1 MPNAL
6 KGMIA
11 GLVATLVL
19 SALMV
24 LNNTMN
30 LMPQIHLIGW
40 LTSLGTLSRPAAW
53 MDHFIIGVVVWG
65 LLFAVYDGLATR
77 PSPWL
82 KGIIFGVFAWLI
94 MMLTFLPLAGAGF
107 FGAKIDITA
116 KVGLLVLHLIYGVVL
131 GATYGLLGVMKP
143 LRISVSQS
151 EQTVTDMDPDKLLR
165 MKSPGYSFNDDIPSS
180 SPSGKMVLI
189 IFGGL
194 VGFFVLVVLIVEFR
208 TTLGL

>member
-1 MPNAL
+1 MSNAL

-19 SALMV
+19 TALTV
-24 LNNTMN
+24 LNSTMN

-94 MMLTFLPLAGAGF
+94 MMVTFLPLAGAGF

-116 KVGLLVLHLIYGVVL
+116 KVGLLILHLIYGVVL
-131 GATYGLLGVMKP
+131 GATYGLLGVWVPVKAP
-143 LRISVSQS
+143 VILPKEEEIIVAGPNPFTKNSADINDH
-151 EQTVTDMDPDKLLR
+151 VT
-165 MKSPGYSFNDDIPSS
+165 SS
-180 SPSGKMVLI
+180 SPSGKTVLI
-189 IFGGL
+189 IFGCL
-194 VGFFVLVVLIVEFR
+194 AGFFALLVLVMEFR
-208 TTLGL
+208 TTLGF

>member
-1 MPNAL
+1 MSNAM

-19 SALMV
+19 TTIMV
-24 LNNTMN
+24 LNSTMN
-30 LMPQIHLIGW
+30 LMPQVHLIAW

-82 KGIIFGVFAWLI
+82 KGVIFGVFAWL
-94 MMLTFLPLAGAGF
+94 MMMVTFLPLAGAGF

-116 KVGLLVLHLIYGVVL
+116 KVGLLVLHLIYGVAL
-131 GATYGLLGVMKP
+131 GATYGLLGIMSPV
-143 LRISVSQS
+143 RISVKS
-151 EQTVTDMDPDKLLR
+151 EKMLTDIDPDKLLR
-165 MKSPGYSFNDDIPSS
+165 MSTPGYSFNDDLPSS
-180 SPSGKMVLI
+180 SPSGKTVLMI
-189 IFGGL
+189 LGGL
-194 VGFFVLVVLIVEFR
+194 VGFFVLALLAVEFR
-208 TTLGL
+208 TTLGI